1 MITRKSCFLFFQLHS
16 FCPKSRMGWPKA
28 VRRPRRQ
35 CWIREEQLVQEPQ
48 PVGPLDCILAIHLKV
63 TIMALVLAITLY
75 KHNVTY
81 AVTYTITESEPQSI
95 T

>member
-1 MITRKSCFLFFQLHS
+1 M
-16 FCPKSRMGWPKA
+16 
-28 VRRPRRQ
+28 
-35 CWIREEQLVQEPQ
+35 QEPQ

-81 AVTYTITESEPQSI
+81 AVTYTITES
-95 T
+95 